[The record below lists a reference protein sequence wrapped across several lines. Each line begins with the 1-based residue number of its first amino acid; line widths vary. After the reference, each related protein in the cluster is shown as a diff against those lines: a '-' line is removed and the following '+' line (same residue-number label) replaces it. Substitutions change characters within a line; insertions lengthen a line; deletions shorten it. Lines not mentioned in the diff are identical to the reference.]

1 MIYKSNIANL
11 RRTTCVPC
19 KLLST
24 NTRNRIEASRPSS
37 KRAPRRLARLTRS
50 LWPTLCRICTRMVW
64 LPHRSTIT
72 RSSPVVVTAARFA
85 SMSRRWR
92 RRHRRTATHDLAK
105 NNVCHLCKKCVNV
118 FCLFI
123 ILFFQQNINIFI
135 KDLRRK

>member
-37 KRAPRRLARLTRS
+37 RRAPRRLDRLTRS
-50 LWPTLCRICTRMVW
+50 LWPTLSRICTRMVW
-64 LPHRSTIT
+64 LPRRSTIT
-72 RSSPVVVTAARFA
+72 RSSPVVVAAARFA
-85 SMSRRWR
+85 STSRHWHR
-92 RRHRRTATHDLAK
+92 RRRRRTATHDLPK
-105 NNVCHLCKKCVNV
+105 NNVSHLYKKCVNV

-123 ILFFQQNINIFI
+123 ILFFST
-135 KDLRRK
+135 KY